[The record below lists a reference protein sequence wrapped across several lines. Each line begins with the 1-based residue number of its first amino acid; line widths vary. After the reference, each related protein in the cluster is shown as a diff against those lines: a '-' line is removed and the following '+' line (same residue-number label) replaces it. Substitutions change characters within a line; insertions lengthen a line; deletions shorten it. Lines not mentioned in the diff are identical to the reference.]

1 LADLDADIEGN
12 ERQHKM
18 IAGKLQFVAQR
29 KREPEAMNEPEN
41 ARDEP
46 APRKIRRDQVFER
59 HVDDR

>member
-29 KREPEAMNEPEN
+29 KRKPEAMTSPKMPVMSQRRARFGAIRFSN
-41 ARDEP
+41 AM
-46 APRKIRRDQVFER
+46 
-59 HVDDR
+59 